1 MTNAGATAL
10 DEGTLKGGGAPPS
23 RAPSKALR
31 SPWTALIAL
40 AVLFIAAFPVLSDDL
55 YYQNMFILSMV
66 FAIGAVGLNIITGY
80 AGYVSLGQGAFVGLG
95 AYVVGICVNDIG
107 GSPWVWIPVA
117 GLVAGA
123 VAALLGVVAM
133 RARGHSFVILT
144 IAFLFLLQLLATNWD
159 SLTNGTGGIT
169 LPIPTWSVDY
179 QYWPF
184 YYSLMGLLAASLLAS
199 WWIRRNK
206 FGMGLIAIR
215 EDEDKAAT
223 VGVSTPTY
231 KILAFASSAVF
242 VGMAGGVYGYYIAF
256 IDPLGMFNILLS
268 VQIILSLLLGGRATL
283 WGPVLGAFVIEWL
296 NETSNNEFGGGNA
309 RLLIFGGLLALVVL
323 FMPEGVIP
331 TANRWIE
338 RWRARGTAGLAGE
351 RLTGIDLRERSAPPA
366 AAPADSAKPLLDVK
380 GLDKRFGG
388 VHAVDGASFA
398 VPDGSITGLIGPNG
412 SGKTTVFNLIGGTM
426 AAQAG
431 EVWFAGQRV
440 DGKPPWRRAHM
451 GLGRTFQIT
460 RLFPDMTVLENVV
473 APLREFHLRLLGAN
487 AVSGREAA
495 RAEELLEFV
504 GMRKYRDVRASAL
517 SYGQQKLVELAQI
530 LMLDPKLIMLDE
542 PAGGI
547 NPTLIA
553 RIGEMIRELNARGK
567 TFLIVE
573 HNMPFVLGLCNPILV
588 LARGQTIASGTA
600 DEVQRDPKVLD
611 AYLGED
617 FRLEQPV
624 GA

>member
-1 MTNAGATAL
+1 MTNAGTTAVA
-10 DEGTLKGGGAPPS
+10 EGTLKGGGAPP

-31 SPWTALIAL
+31 SPWTAVIAV
-40 AVLFIAAFPVLSDDL
+40 AVLLVGLFPVLSDDL
-55 YYQNMFILSMV
+55 YYQNMIILSMV

-80 AGYVSLGQGAFVGLG
+80 AGYISLGQGAFIGIG
-95 AYVVGICVNDIG
+95 AYTVGICVTDIG
-107 GSPWVWIPVA
+107 GSPWVWVPVA

-123 VAALLGVVAM
+123 LAAMLGVVAM
-133 RARGHSFVILT
+133 RARGHAFVILT
-144 IAFLFLLQLLATNWD
+144 IAFLFLVQLLATNWD

-169 LPIPTWSVDY
+169 LPIPTWSVEY

-184 YYSLMGLLAASLLAS
+184 YYTLMGLLAVSLLAS

-231 KILAFASSAVF
+231 KLLAFAASAVF
-242 VGMAGGVYGYYIAF
+242 VGMAGGVYGYYISF

-283 WGPVLGAFVIEWL
+283 WGPVLGAFIIEWL
-296 NETSNNEFGGGNA
+296 NETSNNEFSGGNA
-309 RLLIFGGLLALVVL
+309 RLLIFGGLLVLVVL
-323 FMPEGVIP
+323 FLPRGIIP
-331 TANRWIE
+331 TASHWIE
-338 RWRARGTAGLAGE
+338 RWRARGKAGLAGE
-351 RLTGIDLRERSAPPA
+351 RLTGIDLRESEAPAPSTPPA
-366 AAPADSAKPLLDVK
+366 SARPLLEVK
-380 GLDKRFGG
+380 DLEKSFGG
-388 VHAVDGASFA
+388 VRAVDGASFA
-398 VPDGSITGLIGPNG
+398 VPEGSITALIGPNG

-426 AAQAG
+426 APQAG
-431 EVWFAGQRV
+431 EVWFDGQRV
-440 DGKPPWRRAHM
+440 DGKPPWQRAHL

-460 RLFPDMTVLENVV
+460 RLFREMTVLENVV
-473 APLREFHLRLLGAN
+473 APLREFHLGLLGAD
-487 AVSGREAA
+487 AVSGREAR
-495 RAEELLEFV
+495 RAEELLDFV

-517 SYGQQKLVELAQI
+517 SYGQQKLLELAQI

-547 NPTLIA
+547 NPTLIE
-553 RIGEMIRELNARGK
+553 RIGEMIRELNSRGK

-573 HNMPFVLGLCNPILV
+573 HNMPFVLGLCNPVLV
-588 LARGQTIASGTA
+588 LARGQTIASGA
-600 DEVQRDPKVLD
+600 PDEIQRDPKVLD

-617 FRLEQPV
+617 FHLEQPV

>member
-1 MTNAGATAL
+1 MT
-10 DEGTLKGGGAPPS
+10 
-23 RAPSKALR
+23 KALR
-31 SPWTALIAL
+31 SPSTALV
-40 AVLFIAAFPVLSDDL
+40 AVAILLVGLFPVLADDL
-55 YYQNMFILSMV
+55 YYQNMIILSMV

-80 AGYVSLGQGAFVGLG
+80 AGYVSLGQGAFIGLG
-95 AYVVGICVNDIG
+95 AYTVGICVTEIG
-107 GSPWVWIPVA
+107 GSPWVWVPVA
-117 GLVAGA
+117 GLLAGA
-123 VAALLGVVAM
+123 MAALLGVVAM

-144 IAFLFLLQLLATNWD
+144 IAFLFLVQLLATNWD

-169 LPIPTWSVDY
+169 LPIPTWSVEY
-179 QYWPF
+179 QNWPF
-184 YYSLMGLLAASLLAS
+184 YYSLMGVLAVSVLVS
-199 WWIRRNK
+199 WWIRRTK
-206 FGMGLIAIR
+206 FGTGLIAIR

-231 KILAFASSAVF
+231 KILAFAASAVF
-242 VGMAGGVYGYYIAF
+242 VGMAGGIYGYYISF
-256 IDPLGMFNILLS
+256 IDPAGMFNILLS

-323 FMPEGVIP
+323 FLPQGIIP
-331 TANRWIE
+331 TAQDWIG
-338 RWRARGTAGLAGE
+338 RWRRRGKAGLAGE
-351 RLTGIDLRERSAPPA
+351 RLSGIDLREREAPPPA
-366 AAPADSAKPLLDVK
+366 APAPDAGTLLEVK
-380 GLDKRFGG
+380 GLEKRFGG

-398 VPDGSITGLIGPNG
+398 VPEGSITALIGPNG

-426 AAQAG
+426 APQAG
-431 EVWFAGQRV
+431 EVWFDGRRI
-440 DGKPPWRRAHM
+440 DGKPPWKRAHL

-460 RLFPDMTVLENVV
+460 RLFPHMTVLENVV
-473 APLREFHLRLLGAN
+473 APLREFRVGQLGAD

-495 RAEELLEFV
+495 RAEELLDFA
-504 GMRKYRDVRASAL
+504 GMAKYRDVKASDL
-517 SYGQQKLVELAQI
+517 SYGQQKLLELAQI

-573 HNMPFVLGLCNPILV
+573 HNMPFVLGLCNPVLV
-588 LARGQTIASGTA
+588 LARGQTIASGPP